1 MRIDHFR
8 IEIQQFKTEND
19 RRQLNKLVYSTYP
32 DVLLEV
38 HESLGPGRNK
48 KGTPRDFTI
57 EEGPKGIFA
66 LKKIVERFDPW
77 LTIEGHAKLDR
88 SDFPRELFLNVS
100 EGGVGKQWA
109 DARKRIPEVIENSPY
124 EIRDADF
131 FRVVIKQVDSKSRD
145 RDYLNEIRHNFSK
158 AFEHINEKL
167 GPSDVETGTPKDFLL
182 SIDSLGFYVAKK
194 LIERFDP
201 WITVSGVKKYDRVDM
216 PKELFG
222 TVEEGGVGRNW
233 SESAKERVQQ
243 LDWP

>member
-57 EEGPKGIFA
+57 EEGPKGIFV

-77 LTIEGHAKLDR
+77 LTIEGHTKLDR

-100 EGGVGKQWA
+100 EGGVGEQWS
-109 DARKRIPEVIENSPY
+109 DVKSRILDTMEEAPKEIVEAKAYRIE
-124 EIRDADF
+124 
-131 FRVVIKQVDSKSRD
+131 IKQIDKRSNDMK
-145 RDYLNEIRHNFSK
+145 YLNRIRHNFPE
-158 AFEHINEKL
+158 AFDIVHENI
-167 GPSDVETGTPKDFLL
+167 GPVDVEVGTPQDFLL
-182 SIDSLGFYVAKK
+182 STGEAGTYVLKK

-201 WITVSGVKKYDRVDM
+201 WITVSGVKRYDRVDM
-216 PKELFG
+216 PNELFG
-222 TVEEGGVGRNW
+222 TVGEGGVGRNW

>member
-38 HESLGPGRNK
+38 HESLGPGRNR

-57 EEGPKGIFA
+57 DEGTKGIFV
-66 LKKIVERFDPW
+66 LKKVVERFDPW

-88 SDFPRELFLNVS
+88 SDFLQELFLNVS
-100 EGGVGKQWA
+100 EGGVGKQWT
-109 DARKRIPEVIENSPY
+109 DARKRIPEVIEDSPD
-124 EIRDADF
+124 EIRDTDF
-131 FRVVIKQVDSKSRD
+131 FRVAIKQANSKNRD
-145 RDYLNEIRHNFSK
+145 RRYLNEVRHDFSE
-158 AFEHINEKL
+158 AFEQVNEKL
-167 GPSDVETGTPKDFLL
+167 GPSDVEMGTPKDFLL
-182 SIDSLGFYVAKK
+182 STDPLGFYVVKK

-201 WITVSGVKKYDRVDM
+201 WITVVGVKKYDRVDM
-216 PKELFG
+216 PNELFG